1 MTYLLKNGKIYDGTG
16 ADAFLGDILVRGG
29 RIEKIGE
36 GLICDGAQVI
46 DLQGLSVSSG
56 FMDAHSHNDW
66 FAIRKDPRPFFE
78 PFIRQGITS
87 FITGNCGL
95 SATGFTPDT
104 PYLDKIGGAGFSAT
118 AGMRPACTRRPARC
132 STPQTAA
139 PPAISPFSL
148 AIAPRAPESPALTAA
163 I

>member
-1 MTYLLKNGKIYDGTG
+1 MDILLKNGKIYDGTG
-16 ADAFLGDILVRGG
+16 ADAFLGDILVRGD

-56 FMDAHSHNDW
+56 FMDAHSHND
-66 FAIRKDPRPFFE
+66 
-78 PFIRQGITS
+78 S
-87 FITGNCGL
+87 L
-95 SATGFTPDT
+95 SA
-104 PYLDKIGGAGFSAT
+104 KIPGRFLSRLSDRASPRSSPATAVFPPQGSLRIRRILIRSAAGFSAT

-132 STPQTAA
+132 STPQTDA
-139 PPAISPFSL
+139 PPAISLFSL
-148 AIAPRAPESPALTAA
+148 AIAPRAPVSPALTAA

>member
-1 MTYLLKNGKIYDGTG
+1 MDFLLKNGKIYDGTG
-16 ADAFLGDILVRGG
+16 ADAFLGDILVRGN

-36 GLICDGAQVI
+36 ELICDGAQVI

-95 SATGFTPDT
+95 SATGFAPDT
-104 PYLDKIGGAGFSAT
+104 PYLDKIGGGLFGYRGEETGVVPVGRRSA
-118 AGMRPACTRRPARC
+118 RRRRRPLPLQYRRSRWPLLRARRYHG
-132 STPQTAA
+132 
-139 PPAISPFSL
+139 L
-148 AIAPRAPESPALTAA
+148 
-163 I
+163 

>member
-16 ADAFLGDILVRGG
+16 ADAFLGDILVRGD

-66 FAIRKDPRPFFE
+66 FAIRKDPRLSDRASPRSSPAIAVF
-78 PFIRQGITS
+78 PPQDSPRIRRIL
-87 FITGNCGL
+87 IR
-95 SATGFTPDT
+95 SA
-104 PYLDKIGGAGFSAT
+104 AGFSAT
-118 AGMRPACTRRPARC
+118 AARRPVCTRRPALC
-132 STPQTAA
+132 STP
-139 PPAISPFSL
+139 
-148 AIAPRAPESPALTAA
+148 
-163 I
+163 